1 MDFRPIVPDNLQEL
15 MIFSTE
21 TDAIQETTTLNPDS
35 DTTTTLDYEYF
46 LPRID
51 KLVLS
56 RDRQF
61 EVIKGKSQKKKKI
74 LHQMMKTQ

>member
-1 MDFRPIVPDNLQEL
+1 MILQQRL
-15 MIFSTE
+15 MS
-21 TDAIQETTTLNPDS
+21 IQETTTLNPDS

-61 EVIKGKSQKKKKI
+61 EVIKGKSQKESCG
-74 LHQMMKTQ
+74 HQMMKIQ